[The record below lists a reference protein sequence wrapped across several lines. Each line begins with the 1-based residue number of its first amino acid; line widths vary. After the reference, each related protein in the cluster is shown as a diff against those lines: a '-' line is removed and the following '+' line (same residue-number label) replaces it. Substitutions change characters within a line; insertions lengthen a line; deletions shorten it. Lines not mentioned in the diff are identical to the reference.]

1 MRTKATL
8 KNISQSL
15 NLSISTVSRA
25 LKNHP
30 DISEETKQKVMELAT
45 LLEYE
50 PNTHAINLR
59 TNRSKIFGLIVP
71 VISNY
76 FYHSFISSVEEE
88 ARKLGYSLLILQSG
102 DDPMIELENLKLC
115 RLNRVAGV
123 FVSITSLT
131 KDIKA
136 FMKLDE
142 LDIPVIFFDKVPA
155 FEACNKICLADA
167 EAATLAAQAL
177 LAKNKKSVLAIYGNA
192 ELSITQ
198 KRQKAFAAALQ
209 QSATEIQ
216 LKECYA
222 STPEE
227 AENIVKEFCGQ
238 SNRPDTIFG
247 MSDEVLTGIMRAVQ
261 KMKLSVPEQVS
272 IISICNNNFIPSLYE
287 PTITYVETSGSDLGK
302 LALKRMMDHLGG
314 KTFVQELTVPSRLME
329 GGSL

>member
-76 FYHSFISSVEEE
+76 FYHSFIASVEEE

-102 DDPMIELENLKLC
+102 DDPMIEMENLKLC

-131 KDIKA
+131 KDIKP
-136 FMKLDE
+136 FLKLDE
-142 LDIPVIFFDKVPA
+142 IDIPVIFFDKVPA

-167 EAATLAAQAL
+167 EAATLAAQAV

-198 KRQKAFAAALQ
+198 KRQRAFAAAIQ
-209 QSATEIQ
+209 QSPASIQ
-216 LKECYA
+216 LQERYA
-222 STPEE
+222 NTPEE
-227 AENIVKEFCGQ
+227 AEMITREFCGQ
-238 SNRPDTIFG
+238 PHPPDTIFG
-247 MSDEVLTGIMRAVQ
+247 MSDEVLTGIMRGIQ
-261 KMKLSVPEQVS
+261 KMKRVVPEQVS

-287 PTITYVETSGSDLGK
+287 PTITYVETSGADLGK

-314 KTFVQELTVPSRLME
+314 KTFVQELTVPSRLVE